1 MRKMIFF
8 VVGVFILFLQVQMGE
23 AQENKNPAWAEQVE
37 KITGLKGTF
46 NEKEGVFK
54 ITSPRT
60 DVKVTVD
67 QIPMAPFMGL
77 TSWAAFSKGA
87 KDEMMVMGDL
97 VLFQD
102 EVNPVMSIALD
113 NGLQVTALHNHFFFD
128 DPKVFFMHIGGEGS
142 IEQLAAG
149 VHKALDKI
157 KAIRAANPNP
167 VNSFGNG
174 GITQPSSITSKTI
187 EDIIGVKGQSKDGM
201 FKVTIGRKVKMACDC
216 VVGKDMGINT
226 WAAFAGSDDKA
237 IVDGDFVVHEDELQT
252 ILKSLRKGGINVVA
266 IHSHMTQE
274 TPRLLFIHYWG
285 IGSIADLATTLKL
298 ALNTQKL

>member
-87 KDEMMVMGDL
+87 KDEMMVMGDF

-102 EVNPVMSIALD
+102 EVNPVMSVALD